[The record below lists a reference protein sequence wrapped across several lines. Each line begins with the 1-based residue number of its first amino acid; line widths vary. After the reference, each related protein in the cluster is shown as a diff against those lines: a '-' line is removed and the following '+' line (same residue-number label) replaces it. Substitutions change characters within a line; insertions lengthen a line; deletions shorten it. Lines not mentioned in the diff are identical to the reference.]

1 MINIAANV
9 RAIDT
14 IKSEILSEVS
24 NLYRTLA
31 LYDSDAVY
39 DEVSGEIATII
50 AMDYILARRLG
61 LSYEAIDDK
70 ISQFL
75 AMAVE
80 NGHELEE
87 EFGDMSELSKNV
99 RGR

>member
-39 DEVSGEIATII
+39 DEVSGEIAT
-50 AMDYILARRLG
+50 DNRDG
-61 LSYEAIDDK
+61 LYFGA
-70 ISQFL
+70 Q
-75 AMAVE
+75 A
-80 NGHELEE
+80 GTEL
-87 EFGDMSELSKNV
+87 
-99 RGR
+99 

>member
-1 MINIAANV
+1 M
-9 RAIDT
+9 
-14 IKSEILSEVS
+14 
-24 NLYRTLA
+24 A

-70 ISQFL
+70 ISQVL

-87 EFGDMSELSKNV
+87 EFGDMSELSKYV

>member
-1 MINIAANV
+1 
-9 RAIDT
+9 
-14 IKSEILSEVS
+14 
-24 NLYRTLA
+24 
-31 LYDSDAVY
+31 
-39 DEVSGEIATII
+39 
-50 AMDYILARRLG
+50 MDYILARRLG

-87 EFGDMSELSKNV
+87 EFGDMSELSKYV

>member
-31 LYDSDAVY
+31 AL
-39 DEVSGEIATII
+39 
-50 AMDYILARRLG
+50 
-61 LSYEAIDDK
+61 
-70 ISQFL
+70 
-75 AMAVE
+75 
-80 NGHELEE
+80 
-87 EFGDMSELSKNV
+87 
-99 RGR
+99 